1 MICPACRDEMIV
13 VEYKKIELD
22 ICVACRG
29 VWFDADELGL
39 LLGSLDMAAADVG
52 RPLTEPS
59 SEQARKCPYCRS
71 RMEKV
76 LMGPDEGV
84 VVDKCKKGHGLW
96 FDGGELDTVIAGL
109 RKDSAGAGAEV
120 GSFLGDVLLADD
132 DEKEKGE

>member
-22 ICVACRG
+22 ICVSCRG

-39 LLGSLDMAAADVG
+39 LLDSLDLATDEIG
-52 RPLTEPS
+52 RVLTEKVA
-59 SEQARKCPYCRS
+59 EKARKCPHCRS
-71 RMEKV
+71 KMEKV
-76 LMGPDEGV
+76 AMGADEGV

-109 RKDSAGAGAEV
+109 KRTPGEAEADV
-120 GSFLGDVLLADD
+120 GSFLGDVLFADD
-132 DEKEKGE
+132 GSKQ